1 MASKRTFDIIFKTKG
16 IDRAKNLVSGLGGA
30 LGTMAKV
37 GVIAGAGIAAL
48 SVKLAGDFSKSLAE
62 VSTLMDKTSEKSI
75 KAMSKELRLLS
86 QTSGLALS
94 SLSKAKYDIVSSGFS
109 GAAQSAQVLAASSQL
124 AVGGVTSA
132 ASAADL
138 LTTSLNAYGLGAN
151 QVNDVSDTLFTTVRL
166 GKTTMD
172 ELAGSLGK
180 VLPIAKSSGVS
191 LTDVGAAMA
200 SLTSGGIST
209 AESSTALRG
218 AIIALTAPTDAA
230 AAAMLKAKIEAK
242 KFEDGSFDLLGTIEQ
257 FEGMDPAALR
267 KFIPDINA
275 SVAVSALANNV
286 QGLSDNLTAFEDR
299 AGASETAF
307 NKMAGEFNTQ
317 MGMLKNTSQ
326 SIMIEIGDVIIDAIL
341 PSITSANETLA
352 TMGDIGWDVIAA
364 RLVENMDLIKGLAVQ
379 SFEILGAELGI
390 VAQKTIAL
398 LPGWL
403 GGSDTQAQENI
414 DQYEREIK
422 DRMAIIAFDLKVLTD
437 EMIKPAPVDEE
448 AWGEWQEG
456 MNEMFDEMAIG
467 EELWTAPAPEMI
479 KGIDSYA
486 EALKR
491 AKKQAEE
498 VEKAEKVKNDTVSK
512 GLQETAKAAA
522 LSASSAED
530 AMERVV
536 RAAYMEAVAKQI
548 AKIVATVPFPFNIGL
563 AAGAAGVMS
572 SVFDGVVGMARG
584 IKMAEFG
591 MDEMVSSPTLIMA
604 GEAGPERVSITPT
617 SRPSSGQSG
626 GGMTINFLGPVTNK
640 EFVRDTIIP
649 EINRVQ
655 NLGLA

>member
-16 IDRAKNLVSGLGGA
+16 IDKAKSGVSGLGGA

-37 GVIAGAGIAAL
+37 GVVAGAGIAAL

-138 LTTSLNAYGLGAN
+138 LTTALNAYGLGAGK
-151 QVNDVSDTLFTTVRL
+151 VNDVSDILFTTVKL

-180 VLPIAKSSGVS
+180 VLPIAKSAGVS
-191 LTDVGAAMA
+191 LTDIGAAMA
-200 SLTSGGIST
+200 SLTAGGINT
-209 AESSTALRG
+209 AESTTALRG

-230 AAAMLKAKIEAK
+230 KKSMEKAGIEAK
-242 KFEDGSFDLLGTIEQ
+242 RFDDGSFDLLGTIKQ

-267 KFIPDINA
+267 KFIPDISA

-286 QGLSDNLTAFEDR
+286 QGLSDNLTAFEGR

-326 SIMIEIGDVIIDAIL
+326 SIMIEIGNVIIDAIL
-341 PSITSANETLA
+341 PSITSANESLA
-352 TMGDIGWDVIAA
+352 TMGEIGWDVIAQ
-364 RLVENMDLIKGLAVQ
+364 RMVEGTGHLKLILKDAVAIIG
-379 SFEILGAELGI
+379 EELFIIGSKI
-390 VAQKTIAL
+390 GNK
-398 LPGWL
+398 LPWWL
-403 GGSDTQAQENI
+403 GGIDDEELALNIAVSEQLIKSKMRTMMVEVQA
-414 DQYEREIK
+414 
-422 DRMAIIAFDLKVLTD
+422 LTK
-437 EMIKPAPVDEE
+437 ELTAPPPVDEE
-448 AWGEWQEG
+448 KWEEWKDRT
-456 MNEMFDEMAIG
+456 NEILDEMKVG
-467 EELWTAPAPEMI
+467 EGLKIRKPVLKSVTDYKLKLEKVPPVIDDLNKGMLMQVNTAGMLSSALQTAFDPSLGAGHAF
-479 KGIDSYA
+479 KGFIIQLMSSMQGVILA
-486 EALKR
+486 SKAVSEALSF
-491 AKKQAEE
+491 AFIPGVGIGAAMAALVALE
-498 VEKAEKVKNDTVSK
+498 A
-512 GLQETAKAAA
+512 AKAG
-522 LSASSAED
+522 
-530 AMERVV
+530 V
-536 RAAYMEAVAKQI
+536 R
-548 AKIVATVPFPFNIGL
+548 
-563 AAGAAGVMS
+563 S
-572 SVFDGVVGMARG
+572 
-584 IKMAEFG
+584 IKFAEFG
-591 MDEMVSSPTLIMA
+591 MDEMISKPTLIMA

-655 NLGLA
+655 SLGLA

>member
-1 MASKRTFDIIFKTKG
+1 MASKRIFDIIFKTSGTDK
-16 IDRAKNLVSGLGGA
+16 AKSAVKGLGSA
-30 LGTMAKV
+30 LGTIAKV
-37 GVIAGAGIAAL
+37 GVLAGAGVAAL
-48 SVKLAGDFSKSLAE
+48 SVKLAGDFSKNLRE
-62 VSTLMDKTSEKSI
+62 VSTLMDNTSEKSI
-75 KAMSKELRLLS
+75 KAMSKELRHLS

-94 SLSKAKYDIVSSGFS
+94 SLSKAKYDIVSAGFS

-138 LTTSLNAYGLGAN
+138 LTTALNAYGLGAG

-180 VLPIAKSSGVS
+180 VLPIAKASGVS
-191 LTDVGAAMA
+191 LSDVGAAMA
-200 SLTSGGIST
+200 SLTAGGINT
-209 AESSTALRG
+209 AESTTALRG

-230 AAAMLKAKIEAK
+230 AKAMKTGGIEAK
-242 KFEDGSFDLLGTIEQ
+242 RFDDGSFDLLETIKQ

-267 KFIPDINA
+267 KFIPDISA

-286 QGLSDNLTAFEDR
+286 DGLSDNLLAFEGR

-317 MGMLKNTSQ
+317 MAMMKNTSQ
-326 SIMIEIGDVIIDAIL
+326 SVMIEIGNVIIDAIL

-352 TMGDIGWDVIAA
+352 TMGDIGWDVVAG
-364 RLVENMDLIKGLAVQ
+364 RLVENMDLIKGLAIQ

-390 VAQKTIAL
+390 IGQKMIAI
-398 LPGWL
+398 LPGFL
-403 GGSDTQAQENI
+403 GGSDKKAQENI

-437 EMIKPAPVDEE
+437 EMIKPGPVDEE
-448 AWGEWQEG
+448 SWGEWQEG
-456 MNEMFDEMAIG
+456 MNEMFNEMAIG
-467 EELWTAPAPEMI
+467 EELWTAPEPEMM

-491 AKKQAEE
+491 AKIQADAVSEA
-498 VEKAEKVKNDTVSK
+498 EKAKRKTTEES
-512 GLQETAKAAA
+512 LAATAKAAA
-522 LSASSAED
+522 LNATSAED

-548 AKIVATVPFPFNIGL
+548 AKIIATVPFPFNIGL
-563 AAGAAGVMS
+563 AAGAAGIMS
-572 SVFDGVVGMARG
+572 GLFDGAVGMARG

-604 GEAGPERVSITPT
+604 GEAGPERVSITPA
-617 SRPSSGQSG
+617 SRPSSGQGS